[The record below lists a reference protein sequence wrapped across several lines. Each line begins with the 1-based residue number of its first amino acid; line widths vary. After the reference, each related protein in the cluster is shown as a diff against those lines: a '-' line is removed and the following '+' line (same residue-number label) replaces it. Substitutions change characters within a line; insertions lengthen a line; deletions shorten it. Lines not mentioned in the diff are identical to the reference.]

1 MRPSPLTF
9 AATLALAVTAMTAP
23 ASADLVPASVGPA
36 PVSAGPVPASAGPEP
51 APPPDAEPTPTYELP
66 SPETPP
72 TGTPPPSPTAQN
84 EPPRPTR
91 VVRPIA
97 ISSPALRV
105 ELDPDF
111 PRVLGYTDRAS
122 GATLGGSAGVPAVVL
137 NGQARAATVALT
149 GNDGATARYR
159 LTFPDLGGVAL
170 GASIGVKGRVTTFRI
185 DSVADTEAFR
195 VNTIDLPGHDLV
207 SVSSAQPGAATAFTR
222 LDPNSTRTADVFAQV
237 TPGTAPDDGPVGAT
251 YAIVNTDLL
260 AAAIETNST
269 YDRPSGVTDRDAA
282 RLWHQARKD
291 AGGTVSVGVW
301 SGQWTHRATG
311 SPFTEEP
318 PWAKVVVTPD
328 ANGDGALDWQDGA
341 VAFRT
346 IAVKAAGAER
356 TRDRVVTH
364 IPFNFSSQA
373 THPFLRT
380 LDDVKRISLAT
391 DGLGQLALLKGYQ
404 SEGHDAAHPD
414 YGGNYNR
421 RAGGLKDLNTLLK
434 AGKGWNATFGVHVN
448 ATESYPEARN
458 FSEQLVDKAAKGWNW
473 LDQAYLIDQRGDLT
487 RGTLAGRFAQLRA
500 ETDRNLAVLYVDV
513 FRPFGWVADRTLAE
527 LREQGWQVTTEW
539 SDKLERASLWS
550 HWANDLNYGGVTN
563 KGLNSQIIR
572 FIRNDEKDVWNA
584 HPILGNARIVEF
596 EGWQAKNDFTAFY
609 RNIWE
614 HNLPVKF
621 LQHYKIMD
629 WNADEI
635 VFSGG
640 VRGTYRDGR
649 RELFAGGHKV
659 LDGGTYL
666 LPWQGRYYHY
676 NPAGGATTWDADRP
690 MTVYRLTGQG
700 RVAAGTVTPEH
711 GKITLRAEAG
721 VPYVLYP
728 GKAPRQPDPDWGQ
741 GGGVRDPGFNGDR
754 LPGWTVTGPVSVRE
768 NDLGQRV
775 ALLGGG
781 ARARLEQR
789 LTGLRPGRT
798 YTASAFVE
806 VEPGRTRETTLE
818 VAGQAVTV
826 SRSTARNYI
835 ASDEKHD
842 TFFQRAKVTFTAP
855 GTSATLRI
863 TAAAADGDVRVDDV
877 RLFEREP
884 AGDVETFE
892 SNEPGWGPFVKGDAG
907 GSFDAR
913 THLSERHEPYT
924 QAGWNGK
931 TIDDVLNGDWSLKA
945 HEERQG
951 LIYRT
956 LPWTARFEPGH
967 AYEVSFA
974 YQSAQA
980 DAYQWVTGYDKGGA
994 GVETRRT
1001 PIPERRTTGTFRER
1015 VVAGCGDVWV
1025 GLRSLKAEQAG
1036 ADFVLDDFS
1045 VTDLGAAPDAQACGS
1060 LEVAPAGVFEQ
1071 GRANEVVTT
1080 FTNLEDS
1087 TAQDVRVTL
1096 DVPDGWTAT
1105 GDGTGVV
1112 EPGAKLTTTWQVT
1125 PPADASGSYEL
1136 GAAAGYSVGG
1146 VAKRL
1151 TASATVRTPPRPPAE
1166 DAYASDLEWVTAD
1179 NGWGPVER
1187 DRSNGDTGEADGGPI
1202 VIGGRTFAKGLGTH
1216 APARVRFHLGGAC
1229 TGFTAFVGVDDVQA
1243 TRGSVQFA
1251 VVADGVEKARS
1262 PVLRAADAAYELSAD
1277 LTGARYVDLVA
1288 GDGGDGNGNDHADWG
1303 EARFAC
1309 G

>member
-9 AATLALAVTAMTAP
+9 AAALALALAVTAMTAP

-36 PVSAGPVPASAGPEP
+36 PVSAGPEPASAGPEP
-51 APPPDAEPTPTYELP
+51 APTYELP

-84 EPPRPTR
+84 EPPRPAR
-91 VVRPIA
+91 VARPIA
-97 ISSPALRV
+97 ISSAALRV

-111 PRVLGYTDRAS
+111 PRVLSYTDRAG
-122 GATLGGSAGVPAVVL
+122 GATLGGSTGVPAVVL

-222 LDPNSTRTADVFAQV
+222 LDPNSTRTADVFAQI

-251 YAIVNTDLL
+251 YAIVNTDRL
-260 AAAIETNST
+260 AAGIETNST

-291 AGGTVSVGVW
+291 AGGTVTVGVW

-311 SPFTEEP
+311 SPFAEEP

-328 ANGDGALDWQDGA
+328 ANGDGTLDWQDGA
-341 VAFRT
+341 VAFRA

-676 NPAGGATTWDADRP
+676 NPAGGVTTWDADRP

-700 RVAAGTVTPEH
+700 RVAVGTVTPEH

-754 LPGWTVTGPVSVRE
+754 LAGWTVTGPVSVRE
-768 NDLGQRV
+768 SDLGQRV

-842 TFFQRAKVTFTAP
+842 TFFQRVKVTFTAP

-967 AYEVSFA
+967 AYEVFFA

-1080 FTNLEDS
+1080 FTNLEDAP
-1087 TAQDVRVTL
+1087 AQDVRVTL
-1096 DVPDGWTAT
+1096 DVPDGWTVT

-1125 PPADASGSYEL
+1125 PPADAFGSYEL